1 MNYLVTETRDW
12 TDAEGKAPHRESEET
27 LYLTTEECLK
37 WIGKAPRGARF
48 YLHVRLDAAVAGT
61 EDQVF
66 PDACAGGVRVTPREL
81 MDFVRQ
87 GLTARMEERGA
98 RWRAQVTKYKPGE
111 RLYVS
116 YWVG

>member
-1 MNYLVTETRDW
+1 MSDNAVP
-12 TDAEGKAPHRESEET
+12 AGAKSVAASAPRREQAAAQH
-27 LYLTTEECLK
+27 LTTQECLQ
-37 WIGKAPRGARF
+37 WISKAPRGTRF
-48 YLHVRLDAAVAGT
+48 YLHVRLDAAAAGT

-81 MDFVRQ
+81 MGFVRQ

-98 RWRAQVTKYKPGE
+98 RWRTQVTKYRCGE